1 MKRIFAILVAL
12 VVVAFGAQQV
22 LARGGHG
29 GGHHGGGHH
38 GGHHGNHH
46 SNHHHSHHGNHH
58 HAHHGH
64 HGGWGGGGW
73 GGWGGG
79 WGGWGAGWGLGW
91 GAAWAPVAYG
101 TAAAWIGSPETT
113 TVYTSD
119 TAADDTQDDVVVD
132 GQDTDATKTLAEQGA
147 IDPAQDAKLLPLGVY
162 TLAPK
167 GQEESTSSVRL
178 ALDKNGVLRGI
189 YYDSLG
195 AQGHPIRGAVDKKTQ
210 RVAWTVG
217 DNKKVLFQ
225 TTLASL
231 THEKGA
237 LTVRDANG
245 NSHPWTIARFEK
257 NENEE
262 EPAENDAPAAPKA
275 QS

>member
-1 MKRIFAILVAL
+1 M
-12 VVVAFGAQQV
+12 
-22 LARGGHG
+22 
-29 GGHHGGGHH
+29 
-38 GGHHGNHH
+38 
-46 SNHHHSHHGNHH
+46 
-58 HAHHGH
+58 
-64 HGGWGGGGW
+64 
-73 GGWGGG
+73 
-79 WGGWGAGWGLGW
+79 GW

-119 TAADDTQDDVVVD
+119 NDADDSQADAIVDD
-132 GQDTDATKTLAEQGA
+132 QNTDATNTLADQGA
-147 IDPAQDAKLLPLGVY
+147 TDPAPDAKLLPLGVY

-167 GQEESTSSVRL
+167 DQDESTASVRL
-178 ALDKNGVLRGI
+178 ALSKDGVLRGI

-245 NSHPWTIARFEK
+245 NSHPWTIARFEQ
-257 NENEE
+257 NENEN
-262 EPAENDAPAAPKA
+262 EPAGDGAPAAPKT